1 MKKIYAF
8 MAAALMSVSMFAS
21 LENVPTTAVLSEYGN
36 PATDVILC
44 CYFDV
49 EPCNAV
55 VLAGSYNG
63 WTDDVTQ
70 CVEFEALTGDY
81 EGWYVASA
89 TYADGFMAKPLQLK
103 DNSFSGWKYQAGD
116 PDAWVNKGGDGTK
129 QVKLTLENG
138 TESKVE
144 YPDGAGY
151 YIYEIKYW
159 KENASPCVFVP
170 SHKYTVVLFAPECE
184 YVTPAIVGD
193 FDNWGGTALSKTT
206 YEGDE
211 AYTAVIETEEGN
223 KFKFYDLNLKWNNE
237 LQYYDEENDGWKN
250 FDNMP
255 FPEATKD
262 TTLVFEY
269 WEDGKYQWTVCT
281 APEEAR
287 NITITLLAP
296 AGAPAEGIE
305 AMGDWNSWAGDE
317 MTFAEG
323 KWTVTVANARST
335 DGFKFRQK
343 GTWDNQIMVLNASE
357 EWEAMG
363 NLKMVDFLATAEGTE
378 ATVDLSDPDLYKW
391 TVEAQGIENVT
402 LTEKAQKVV
411 VDGVLYIIRDNKMY
425 NAQGTQVR

>member
-21 LENVPTTAVLSEYGN
+21 LETVPTTAVLSEYGN
-36 PATDVILC
+36 AATDVILC

-49 EPCNAV
+49 APCNDV
-55 VLAGSYNG
+55 VLAGSYNE
-63 WTDDVTQ
+63 WSDDPTK
-70 CVEFEALTGDY
+70 CTTFEAVTGYD
-81 EGWYVASA
+81 GWYVASA
-89 TYADGFMAKPLQLK
+89 TYSANFQAKPLQLK
-103 DNSFSGWKYQAGD
+103 DNSFSGWDYQAGD
-116 PDAWVNKGGDGTK
+116 KNAWINKGGDGTG
-129 QVKLTLENG
+129 TATIEDGYENEANV
-138 TESKVE
+138 TFPS
-144 YPDGAGY
+144 AGFY
-151 YIYEIKYW
+151 VYEIAYW
-159 KENASPCVFVP
+159 KAHKTPCVEIP
-170 SHKYTVVLFAPECE
+170 KHKYTIVLFAPECE
-184 YVTPAIVGD
+184 YVTPAIVGN
-193 FDNWGGTALSKTT
+193 FDGWAGTEMNKTT

-211 AYTAVIETEEGN
+211 AYVYVIEDEEEHA
-223 KFKFYDLNLKWNNE
+223 FKFFDLNLKWNNE

-250 FDNMP
+250 FSNIP
-255 FPEATKD
+255 LPVATKD

-296 AGAPAEGIE
+296 EGAPAEGIE

-323 KWTVTVANARST
+323 EWTVTVANARST